1 MTKPTSLKDLKKWL
15 LSGLIILL
23 LLLSLFYKA
32 ENGPQNFL
40 ESKKLG
46 KIWVSLA
53 LCWGHNTKILKKANF
68 PYDIAGQLSSKL
80 WVKFN
85 YSVMYQIVV
94 CQDKDLETQEFK
106 NYVQDLTKSG
116 AIVVKIVKSEDCDKC
131 VLTAQ
136 VSRLLAYQQPEV
148 LFQT

>member
-53 LCWGHNTKILKKANF
+53 LCWGYNTNILKKANF

-94 CQDKDLETQEFK
+94 CQDEDLETQEFK
-106 NYVQDLTKSG
+106 NFG
-116 AIVVKIVKSEDCDKC
+116 FC
-131 VLTAQ
+131 VIID
-136 VSRLLAYQQPEV
+136 VYIKFSRDE
-148 LFQT
+148 FQ